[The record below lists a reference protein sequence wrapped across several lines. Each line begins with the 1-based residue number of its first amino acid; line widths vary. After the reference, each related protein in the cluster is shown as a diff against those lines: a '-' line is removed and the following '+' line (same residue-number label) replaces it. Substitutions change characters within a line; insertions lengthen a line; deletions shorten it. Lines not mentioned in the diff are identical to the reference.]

1 MKVKISEAPA
11 LAMPNL
17 QQPFEIEM
25 DASGYAMGVVL
36 MQGGRPISYHS
47 ELFHGALFKY
57 PTYA

>member
-1 MKVKISEAPA
+1 
-11 LAMPNL
+11 
-17 QQPFEIEM
+17 M

-47 ELFHGALFKY
+47 ELFHGAIFQY